1 MKGVNMATTID
12 THAAAPAP
20 PDGIA
25 APAPLSRIY
34 LASALGGFAFLACF
48 FIGFW
53 PLAHFLPG
61 HDPSA
66 SAEQIA
72 QLYREN
78 TMGIRIGMMFLMFG
92 GGFYLMFITGVSAVI
107 RQMEGASTY
116 LSQLQFAGGVSGSIY
131 LFTPTIF
138 WGITAFRPE
147 RAPELT
153 LLLNDASWLL
163 LISAVPPFLLQSAP
177 LAFAILLTRNPSPI
191 FPRWFAYLTLWGD
204 LIYVPGVLAF
214 FFKTGPFAWNGLFP
228 YWLPFFVY
236 GGWITLLCFLIMK
249 AVKRDQTGR

>member
-1 MKGVNMATTID
+1 MTQTIIAAD
-12 THAAAPAP
+12 TAAP
-20 PDGIA
+20 
-25 APAPLSRIY
+25 PAKLSRIH
-34 LASALGGFAFLACF
+34 LVGAWGGFGFLTFF

-66 SAEQIA
+66 SAEHIA
-72 QLYREN
+72 QIYREN
-78 TMGIRIGMMFLMFG
+78 AMGIRLGMLFLMAG
-92 GGFYLMFITGVSAVI
+92 AGCYLMFITGVSALI
-107 RQMEGASTY
+107 RQMEGPTNY
-116 LSQLQFAGGVSGSIY
+116 LSQLQFAGGVAGSIY

-163 LISAVPPFLLQSAP
+163 LISAVPPFVLQSAP
-177 LAFAILLTRNPSPI
+177 LAFAIFFTRNPSPL

-204 LIYVPGVLAF
+204 LIYVPGVIAF
-214 FFKTGPFAWNGLFP
+214 FFKSGPFAWNGLFP

-236 GGWITLLCFLIMK
+236 GGWITLLCVLLMK
-249 AVKRDQTGR
+249 AVARDNPAR